1 MLASH
6 LIIRIEDALM
16 LLGLGIGLSFFGI
29 GALCSLLFSVAI
41 YALPCAA
48 GFWTFLTVYHMAAGP
63 FGAIIAGLAVGALTF
78 AAGQY
83 AFTSSRGVMLRSLVA
98 LIFAVPAA
106 VAGYSVSAGLAGIG
120 ISSHAW
126 VIASGIIGGL
136 TASVT
141 AWIRLSAGIPP
152 MPRETSGAD
161 HKPLPLSP
169 RRLRG
174 AAGLVAPIE
183 RRSGGSTRHQT

>member
-1 MLASH
+1 MLAAY
-6 LIIRIEDALM
+6 LIIRIEDILM

-29 GALCSLLFSVAI
+29 GALCWLLFSVAI

-63 FGAIIAGLAVGALTF
+63 FSAIIAGLTVGALTF

-83 AFTSSRGVMLRSLVA
+83 VFTSSRSVMFRSLIA

-106 VAGYSVSAGLAGIG
+106 VAGYSVSAGLIGIG

-126 VIASGIIGGL
+126 VVAFGIIGGL
-136 TASVT
+136 TASAT
-141 AWIRLSAGIPP
+141 AWIRLAAGIPP
-152 MPRETSGAD
+152 MPGENSGAR
-161 HKPLPLSP
+161 HKPLPTLPSPVARRHRP
-169 RRLRG
+169 RR
-174 AAGLVAPIE
+174 AY
-183 RRSGGSTRHQT
+183 